1 MNYQNKKIL
10 SHSNQEVDINIRLS
24 EIKSRLVKDPDKALS
39 KELIELADELSKSE
53 LGCFLIKNCGFNGY
67 WTDIVVTYPDDN
79 YPKIKFSSLDK
90 TILEKFPVVLATQE
104 RFRIFRDNLQKLVR
118 DGIIMA
124 SIPCGLM
131 RDLLQLDYSKV
142 KNFELIGIDLDP
154 DSIKRAKV
162 LAEEYGLSSKCEFKQ
177 LNAWDL
183 NDKDQADI
191 ITSNGLNIYEPN
203 EARNISLFKNFYSYL
218 KPGGTLMTSFLTPP
232 PSIGK
237 DCEWDLSKIN
247 EKYLIMQ
254 RNVYMVIL
262 QVKFQ
267 CYCSSDSI
275 KVQMKKAGFDQIE
288 IIYDKAKIFPTV
300 IANKKR

>member
-1 MNYQNKKIL
+1 MNYQDKKIL
-10 SHSNQEVDINIRLS
+10 SHSDQEVDINSKLS
-24 EIKSRLVKDPDKALS
+24 EIKLRLVNNPDKALS
-39 KELIELADELSKSE
+39 GELIELADELSKSE
-53 LGCFLIKNCGFNGY
+53 LGRFLIKNCGFNGY

-79 YPKIKFSSLDK
+79 YSKIKFSSLDK

-104 RFRIFRDNLQKLVR
+104 RFRIFRDTLQKLVK

-131 RDLLQLDYSKV
+131 RDLLQLDYSEV
-142 KNFELIGIDLDP
+142 KNFKLIGIDLDP

-162 LAEEYGLSSKCEFKQ
+162 LTEEYGLSSKCEFKQ
-177 LNAWDL
+177 LDAWDL
-183 NDKDQADI
+183 KDKDQVDI

-203 EARNISLFKNFYSYL
+203 EARNIRLFKNFYSYL
-218 KPGGTLMTSFLTPP
+218 KPDGTLITSFLTPP
-232 PSIGK
+232 PSAGK
-237 DCEWDLSKIN
+237 DCEWDLSKTN

-254 RNVYMVIL
+254 KNVYMVIVE
-262 QVKFQ
+262 VKFQ

-275 KVQMKKAGFDQIE
+275 KVQMKKAGFEQTE
-288 IIYDKAKIFPTV
+288 IIYDRARIFPTV

>member
-131 RDLLQLDYSKV
+131 RDLLRLDYSTI
-142 KNFELIGIDLDP
+142 KNFKLIGIDLDP

-162 LAEEYGLSSKCEFKQ
+162 LAE
-177 LNAWDL
+177 AVH
-183 NDKDQADI
+183 
-191 ITSNGLNIYEPN
+191 GLNFEDLLKQAAVAAAPVATAPAAGG
-203 EARNISLFKNFYSYL
+203 EHKKEEKKDDAKTESQAAEGLASLF
-218 KPGGTLMTSFLTPP
+218 G
-232 PSIGK
+232 
-237 DCEWDLSKIN
+237 
-247 EKYLIMQ
+247 
-254 RNVYMVIL
+254 
-262 QVKFQ
+262 
-267 CYCSSDSI
+267 
-275 KVQMKKAGFDQIE
+275 
-288 IIYDKAKIFPTV
+288 
-300 IANKKR
+300 